1 LNEREQIGIC
11 SPFAERATKSREENL
26 MAVGFGILGAG
37 MISGLHAK
45 ALQDS
50 QKAELVA
57 VCDVQKERAE
67 KLAGDYAPDA
77 KVYPELD
84 DMLADP
90 KVEVVNVVTPNHLHT
105 DAVLAAVA
113 AGKHVLCEK
122 PPAMSLA
129 ETDRMIAAC
138 RRAKRKFGIFVQCRM
153 REPIRQ
159 IRRAMEAG
167 RFGRLLHADAVM
179 KWYRSTE
186 YYQTDPW
193 RSDRRSGAGVT
204 IQHAFHYIDLL
215 AYLLG
220 PARAVQARMSNLAHP
235 ELEIEDTVESLI
247 RFESGVVGS
256 ITASTALWPGTD
268 VRIEVYGEAGAAIMK
283 GAVLSLWQ
291 FQDER
296 PEDEAIRQ
304 AGDAAQAT
312 AASDPTALPSEEH
325 QMVVDDCVD
334 AVRESRDLAIPCE
347 SVRPT
352 LEIALAMYK
361 SDRVR
366 DPVHLPL
373 EGERG
378 IWD

>member
-1 LNEREQIGIC
+1 
-11 SPFAERATKSREENL
+11 

-45 ALQDS
+45 ALKDS
-50 QKAELVA
+50 RKAELVA
-57 VCDVQKERAE
+57 VCDVVEERAE
-67 KLAGDYAPDA
+67 SLAQGFAPDA
-77 KVYPELD
+77 KVYTELD

-90 KVEVVNVVTPNHLHT
+90 TVEVVNVVTPNHLHT
-105 DAVLAAVA
+105 EPVLAAFR

-129 ETDRMIAAC
+129 ETDQMIAAG
-138 RRAKRKFGIFVQCRM
+138 RRASRKFGIFVQCRM

-159 IRRAMEAG
+159 IQTAIDQG

-179 KWYRSTE
+179 KWYRTTE

-204 IQHAFHYIDLL
+204 IQHAFHYVDLL
-215 AYLLG
+215 SYLLG
-220 PARAVQARMSNLAHP
+220 PARVVRARMSNLAHP
-235 ELEIEDTVESLI
+235 ELEIEDTVDALI
-247 RFESGVVGS
+247 HFQNDVVGS
-256 ITASTALWPGTD
+256 VTASTALWPGAD
-268 VRIEVYGEAGAAIMK
+268 VRVEVYGERGAAVMK

-291 FQDER
+291 FQEER
-296 PEDEAIRQ
+296 PEDDAIRR

-325 QMVVDDCVD
+325 QKVIDDCVD
-334 AVRESRDLAIPCE
+334 AIREDREVAIPCE

-361 SDRVR
+361 SARLR
-366 DPVHLPL
+366 ERPVTLPL
-373 EGERG
+373 TDERG
-378 IWD
+378 IWE